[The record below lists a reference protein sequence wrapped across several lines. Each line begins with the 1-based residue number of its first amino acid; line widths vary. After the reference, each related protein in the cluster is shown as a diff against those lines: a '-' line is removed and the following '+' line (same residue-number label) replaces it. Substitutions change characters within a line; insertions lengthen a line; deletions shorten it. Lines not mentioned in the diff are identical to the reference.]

1 MDCFNI
7 VYHTAATDYSFFFS
21 FFTFHFFLVSIIF
34 NRSSNSSTSIKKRR
48 KKRSFRTS
56 KFFFWQSEYMIELK
70 IQKSTSQREAWYQP
84 IRTCAIS
91 LTYNIRHCDCD
102 RQHQRVEKKFRRNN
116 SMPLIEIVLSISKC
130 DTVDTWSLGTLLK
143 LLFNL
148 IQQQLKM
155 FEIMERKE
163 RLDDNLNWVEL
174 NTALFTVI
182 QMDQWIDCKKC
193 IQVWLYR

>member
-7 VYHTAATDYSFFFS
+7 VYHTAATDYSFFFLFLPS
-21 FFTFHFFLVSIIF
+21 IFFWFQSYLIALQIHLHPL
-34 NRSSNSSTSIKKRR
+34 KKRR
-48 KKRSFRTS
+48 KKKVISNV
-56 KFFFWQSEYMIELK
+56 KVFFWQSEYMIELK

-155 FEIMERKE
+155 FEIMELKE